1 MMRRTA
7 VAESGVIGFSLT
19 PPTASRRTRR
29 RCSSHRERRDT
40 NDVTGLGDEEAVP
53 TAGDGRSK
61 TLQVLLLNP
70 EEHEEHEELQRLAA
84 SRGLSTSTVAREA
97 ILRLVRP
104 DATPRSAEDRSKTG
118 RSTPDTFRGTFGGS
132 LGTLS
137 YPAAGAD
144 TPATPAGEALIFRGP
159 DGLLDSGMAAPQG
172 VPQLPAGLETAPAV
186 AITTLR
192 ELLRQSGG
200 FGGAKLRGLRIA
212 GRVTVSASHHAKLG
226 CELA

>member
-40 NDVTGLGDEEAVP
+40 NDVTGLGDEKAVP
-53 TAGDGRSK
+53 TAGDGRSRRCRCCCSIPRS
-61 TLQVLLLNP
+61 TRSCSALQPVADS
-70 EEHEEHEELQRLAA
+70 QR
-84 SRGLSTSTVAREA
+84 RRWRARPSFA
-97 ILRLVRP
+97 WSGP